1 MGFPGIIV
9 CNAATAICGIVFGR
23 AVTATARN
31 RVMGTEMAVALE
43 EGGEGEGEG
52 GKSDGDGDKEGNGE

>member
-1 MGFPGIIV
+1 MELPGIVV

-43 EGGEGEGEG
+43 EGGKGEG
-52 GKSDGDGDKEGNGE
+52 GKSDGNGNEEGKGKQQ